1 MTPRIEIL
9 PEKKLVGKSIRMSIA
24 NDKTFELWR
33 SFMPQRKGIKNIM
46 ANELYC
52 LQVYNASLDFNQF
65 TPETEFAKWAAVEVS
80 DFAQIPEGMEPVTL
94 EGGLYAVFLYKGDVA
109 SFPPFFKYI
118 FFEWLPASEYE
129 LDNSRPHFDLLG
141 EKYKNN
147 DPESEEEIWVPVK
160 KK

>member
-1 MTPRIEIL
+1 MIPRIEIL

-33 SFMPQRKGIKNIM
+33 SFMPQRKEIKNIIT
-46 ANELYC
+46 NDLYC
-52 LQVYNASLDFNQF
+52 LQVYNASLDFKQF
-65 TPETEFAKWAAVEVS
+65 TPETEFVKWAATEVS
-80 DFAQIPEGMEPVTL
+80 EFAEIPEGMQPVTL
-94 EGGLYAVFLYKGDVA
+94 EGGLYAVFLYKGDIA

-118 FFEWLPASEYE
+118 FFEWLPASEYV

-160 KK
+160 MK

>member
-33 SFMPQRKGIKNIM
+33 SFMPQRKEIKNIM

-65 TPETEFAKWAAVEVS
+65 TPETEFVKWAAAEVS

-109 SFPPFFKYI
+109 SFPPFF
-118 FFEWLPASEYE
+118 
-129 LDNSRPHFDLLG
+129 
-141 EKYKNN
+141 
-147 DPESEEEIWVPVK
+147 
-160 KK
+160 